1 MSSSLLVPLVQLHSY
16 IPIQQLC
23 RKFRRGFVIFGGS
36 LHLGTEFSV
45 SFTNFSFLNVFLGQ
59 VVANKDKEVG
69 SCTRLSQVFERPAT
83 KGPSLERLL
92 GAWKAAEEEARRK
105 KEAEVE
111 AAHKVKYRNSDP
123 QVLRILRQLS
133 SHD

>member
-1 MSSSLLVPLVQLHSY
+1 MQP
-16 IPIQQLC
+16 PP
-23 RKFRRGFVIFGGS
+23 RN
-36 LHLGTEFSV
+36 EFSV
-45 SFTNFSFLNVFLGQ
+45 SVVNFCFLKVFLGQ

-69 SCTRLSQVFERPAT
+69 SCAKLSPVVERPAT

-123 QVLRILRQLS
+123 KVLRIL
-133 SHD
+133 

>member
-1 MSSSLLVPLVQLHSY
+1 MQP
-16 IPIQQLC
+16 PP
-23 RKFRRGFVIFGGS
+23 RN
-36 LHLGTEFSV
+36 EFSV
-45 SFTNFSFLNVFLGQ
+45 SVVNFCFLKVFLGQ

-69 SCTRLSQVFERPAT
+69 SCARLSPVVERPAT

-123 QVLRILRQLS
+123 QVLRIL
-133 SHD
+133 